1 MRKYTYNTLIDEGYT
16 VENALIKSVDLS
28 MADHGCLTLAMTLDG
43 SGWGVVYGG
52 YCLGHG
58 YLGADEE
65 TFRGS
70 AAGMEYLLR
79 IMDTVGV
86 ERFQDLKDKYVRV
99 KSEGWGSTMHCIGN
113 LIEDKWFDL
122 KEFFEKDDGH
132 AIYVLD
138 EREPELEPEDED
150 EEDDYYDDEWHSVF
164 DNEGYNR

>member
-86 ERFQDLKDKYVRV
+86 ERFQDLKGKYVRV
-99 KSEGWGSTMHCIGN
+99 ATKGWGGQVKIIGN
-113 LIEDKWFDL
+113 ILKDQWFDPDTFFAD
-122 KEFFEKDDGH
+122 KEKTK
-132 AIYVLD
+132 
-138 EREPELEPEDED
+138 
-150 EEDDYYDDEWHSVF
+150 
-164 DNEGYNR
+164 NE